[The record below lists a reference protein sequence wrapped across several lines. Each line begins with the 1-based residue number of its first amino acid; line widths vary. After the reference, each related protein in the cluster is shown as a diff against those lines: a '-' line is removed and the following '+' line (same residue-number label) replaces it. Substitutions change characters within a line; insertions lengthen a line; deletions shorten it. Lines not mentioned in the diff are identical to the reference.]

1 MITLNL
7 ELEYRIRFTYFICP
21 IDEPPTL
28 IAQVVP
34 NLSISES
41 FIDDCVVLDICELV
55 NSLKAD
61 KKGYPITCECGEPWD
76 VGIQEPIWMS
86 NVGNNIQ
93 WDINIES
100 YQDVLGI
107 SYLDVSQK
115 ILRII
120 FNKAQYRSA
129 ILTMIEELQ
138 AMMKNGVLVETL
150 KPTDFTRSYNGVK
163 QLLNWGKDY
172 PDIRIVSVETI
183 NPYDGRV
190 ECILEECY
198 QQCM

>member
-1 MITLNL
+1 MN
-7 ELEYRIRFTYFICP
+7 
-21 IDEPPTL
+21 
-28 IAQVVP
+28 VVR
-34 NLSISES
+34 
-41 FIDDCVVLDICELV
+41 
-55 NSLKAD
+55 
-61 KKGYPITCECGEPWD
+61 PWD

-86 NVGNNIQ
+86 NVGDNIQ

-138 AMMKNGVLVETL
+138 AMMKNDVLVETL